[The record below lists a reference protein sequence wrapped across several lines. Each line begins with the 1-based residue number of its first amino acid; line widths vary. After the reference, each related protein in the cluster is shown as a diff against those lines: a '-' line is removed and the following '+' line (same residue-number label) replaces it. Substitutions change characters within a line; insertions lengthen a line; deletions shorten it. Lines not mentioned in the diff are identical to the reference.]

1 MFQDNE
7 VNLIQKKK
15 QHIKF
20 ISKEIYYKIMEVNL
34 LQKEI
39 QTRIEKIKNQI
50 KTNLCSSIPNAF
62 WNTKKHKVFLYYV
75 DGFNDNQ
82 IPTKTRPIQRNVQL
96 LEYCKKRNQRSF
108 G

>member
-50 KTNLCSSIPNAF
+50 KTYLCSFIPNAF
-62 WNTKKHKVFLYYV
+62 WNRKKHKVPCTMFLLKQ
-75 DGFNDNQ
+75 DLF
-82 IPTKTRPIQRNVQL
+82 K
-96 LEYCKKRNQRSF
+96 
-108 G
+108 